1 MRNDR
6 AAPYLFDFGAPVTFA
21 RFIYSDQ
28 ILQRLLFRTKK
39 VVELFQFFVQFQ
51 KKAENVRK

>member
-6 AAPYLFDFGAPVTFA
+6 AAPYLFDFEAPVTFA

-39 VVELFQFFVQFQ
+39 VVELFHKFQ
-51 KKAENVRK
+51 EKAENAQI